1 MRPQDTVTHGLFLSK
16 FKRPVTPRGIEWIVN
31 KYFDEAGI
39 QRVSVHSLRH
49 KFGTYMMKRGTNMR
63 VVQEAMGHKDLKTI
77 SLYVGLARK
86 QMNKKVQENA
96 L

>member
-1 MRPQDTVTHGLFLSK
+1 
-16 FKRPVTPRGIEWIVN
+16 
-31 KYFDEAGI
+31 
-39 QRVSVHSLRH
+39 
-49 KFGTYMMKRGTNMR
+49 MMKRGTNLR